1 MNGATAE
8 PWASTISTPNRP
20 VMTNIGNSQYF
31 FRARRNAQSS
41 LIIDMMAALKLVGER
56 IGRRAGRLARHPVA
70 LGARIEPCAQRVPAG
85 EPHDQAERRKY
96 AIEQDSHRD
105 RAHDIPQEDA
115 EPQPPSAGS
124 REERGPDEG
133 DRGQN
138 RGDRERPPAWRSPV
152 EKRPARDGREHDGE
166 NQSKRPV
173 GRPFNL

>member
-56 IGRRAGRLARHPVA
+56 IGRRAGRLARRPVA

-85 EPHDQAERRKY
+85 EPHDAGLAR
-96 AIEQDSHRD
+96 AIEVKTAATASAHQRGAPPPRSGQHAMAANTTAKTNPNDRSEDPSTSRSRSRFSCAMTTSSDLHPLDVRGVESSKSRYRQDD
-105 RAHDIPQEDA
+105 
-115 EPQPPSAGS
+115 
-124 REERGPDEG
+124 
-133 DRGQN
+133 
-138 RGDRERPPAWRSPV
+138 V
-152 EKRPARDGREHDGE
+152 
-166 NQSKRPV
+166 
-173 GRPFNL
+173 L

>member
-70 LGARIEPCAQRVPAG
+70 LGARIEPRAQRVPAG
-85 EPHDQAERRKY
+85 EPHDQAERRKP
-96 AIEQDSHRD
+96 IQTTGRKTL
-105 RAHDIPQEDA
+105 
-115 EPQPPSAGS
+115 QPP
-124 REERGPDEG
+124 GPAADFHV
-133 DRGQN
+133 
-138 RGDRERPPAWRSPV
+138 P
-152 EKRPARDGREHDGE
+152 
-166 NQSKRPV
+166 
-173 GRPFNL
+173 